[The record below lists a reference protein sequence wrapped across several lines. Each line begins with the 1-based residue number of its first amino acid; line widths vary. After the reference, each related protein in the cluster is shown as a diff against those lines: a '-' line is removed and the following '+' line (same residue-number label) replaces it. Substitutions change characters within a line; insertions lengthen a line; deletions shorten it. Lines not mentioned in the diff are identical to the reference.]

1 MKKYSVRKEIP
12 ESVKES
18 LNAYSEFL
26 RHLLFYRGIE
36 TGEDAENFLNP
47 NYNSGTH
54 DPFLMKDMDK
64 AVERI
69 LKAIDGNEKIIIYSD
84 YDADGIPGAV
94 VLHDFFKKIGF
105 NNFENYIPHRHDEG
119 FGLNMEAVEE
129 FGKNKAKLLITI
141 DCGIADVKE
150 VERMNELGIDVIITD
165 HHELG
170 EKIPPAYAILNSKQS
185 DCQYPEK
192 MLCGAGVVFKL
203 VQALIAKKNSDWKLK
218 DGMEKWFLDM
228 VGVATLSDMVP
239 LVGENRVFAY
249 YGLKVLRKSPR
260 VGLVKLLR
268 KIKVEQRHITE
279 EDIGFTISPRINA
292 ASRMGV
298 PMDAF
303 RLFSTTDEI
312 LADELSTH
320 LNKIN
325 DERKGLVAS
334 MVKEMKHTLSSR
346 ENSLGK
352 KEVIVM
358 GNPKWKPSLL
368 GLAANTLMQ
377 ENFCPVFLWGREGG
391 NILKGSCRSFGGI
404 SLINLMK
411 TLPEG
416 FLCDFGGHTLS
427 GGFSVNHEKIH
438 LLETEI
444 IIALKKIKVDGD
456 EVAQEIFI
464 DKKISID
471 DVNWETYKSIEKLA
485 PFGVGNPKPLFL
497 FENIKIAS
505 VKNFG
510 KEKNHLEISFRKE
523 NGKNISAIGF
533 FMTGNEWGIE
543 LKEGEKINLLATMEK
558 SMFRNFPE
566 LRLRIVDI
574 LI

>member
-12 ESVKES
+12 ESAKES

-47 NYNSGTH
+47 DYGKETH
-54 DPFLMKDMDK
+54 DPFLMKDMSK

-69 LKAIDGNEKIIIYSD
+69 LKAINENEKVIIYSD

-94 VLHDFFKKIGF
+94 ILHDFFKKIGF
-105 NNFENYIPHRHDEG
+105 NNFENYIPHRHEEG
-119 FGLNMEAVEE
+119 FGLNMEAVGE
-129 FGKNKAKLLITI
+129 FGKNGAKLLITI

-150 VERMNELGIDVIITD
+150 VERLNELGIDVIITD
-165 HHELG
+165 HHEIG
-170 EKIPPAYAILNSKQS
+170 DVIPTAYAILNSKQS
-185 DCQYPEK
+185 DCQYTEK

-203 VQALIAKKNSDWKLK
+203 VQALIAKKNLEWKLK
-218 DGMEKWFLDM
+218 EGVEKWFLDM

-239 LVGENRVFAY
+239 LVGENRIFAY

-260 VGLVKLLR
+260 IGLVKLLR

-303 RLFSTTDEI
+303 KLLSTTDEI

-334 MVKEMKHTLSSR
+334 MVKEMKHTLLSR
-346 ENSLGK
+346 EDSTEK

-391 NILKGSCRSFGGI
+391 NVLKGSCRSFGSI
-404 SLINLMK
+404 SLIDLMK

-427 GGFSVNHEKIH
+427 GGFSVSHEKIH

-456 EVAQEIFI
+456 DVSPEIFI
-464 DKKISID
+464 DKKMSID
-471 DVNWETYKSIEKLA
+471 DANWETYKSIEKLA
-485 PFGVGNPKPLFL
+485 PFGAGNPKPLFI
-497 FENIKIAS
+497 FENLKIAG

-510 KEKNHLEISFRKE
+510 KEKNHLEISFKKE
-523 NGKNISAIGF
+523 DGKNISAIGF
-533 FMTGNEWGIE
+533 FMTGGEWGIE
-543 LKEGEKINLLATMEK
+543 LREGQKINLVATMEK

-574 LI
+574 I

>member
-1 MKKYSVRKEIP
+1 MKKYSVREEIS
-12 ESVKES
+12 ENAGES
-18 LNAYSEFL
+18 LNAYPEIL

-36 TGEDAENFLNP
+36 TGDDAEKFLNP
-47 NYNSGTH
+47 DYDSGIH

-94 VLHDFFKKIGF
+94 VFHDFFKKIGF

-129 FGKNKAKLLITI
+129 FGKSGAKLLVTI

-150 VERMNELGIDVIITD
+150 VERLNELGIDVIITD
-165 HHELG
+165 HHELSG
-170 EKIPPAYAILNSKQS
+170 ATPPAFAILNSKQT
-185 DCQYPEK
+185 DCFYPEK
-192 MLCGAGVVFKL
+192 MLCGSGVVFKL
-203 VQALIAKKNSDWKLK
+203 VQALIAKKGLDWQIKE
-218 DGMEKWFLDM
+218 GAEKWFLDM
-228 VGVATLSDMVP
+228 VGIATLSDMVP
-239 LVGENRVFAY
+239 LTGENRVLAY

-260 VGLVKLLR
+260 VGLMKLLR

-303 RLFSTTDEI
+303 KLLSTTDEI
-312 LADELSTH
+312 VADELSTH

-334 MVKEMKHTLSSR
+334 MVKEMKHTISAR
-346 ENSLGK
+346 EDSVEK
-352 KEVIVM
+352 KEAIVL

-377 ENFCPVFLWGREGG
+377 ENFCPVFLWGREGE
-391 NILKGSCRSFGGI
+391 NILKGSCRSPGNM

-411 TLPEG
+411 SLPEG
-416 FLCDFGGHTLS
+416 ILLDYGGHALS
-427 GGFSVNHEKIH
+427 GGFSVSHEKIH

-456 EVAQEIFI
+456 DTPQEVFI
-464 DKKISID
+464 DKKLSID
-471 DVNWETYKSIEKLA
+471 EVNWDTYKAIEKLA
-485 PFGVGNPKPLFL
+485 PFGAGNPKPLFL
-497 FENIKIAS
+497 FEKIKIAAI
-505 VKNFG
+505 KNFG
-510 KEKNHLEISFRKE
+510 KEKNHLEISFKKSD
-523 NGKNISAIGF
+523 GKNISAIGF
-533 FMTGNEWGIE
+533 FMTGDEWGME
-543 LKEGEKINLLATMEK
+543 LKEGEKINLVATMEK
-558 SMFRNFPE
+558 SMFRGFPE
-566 LRLRIVDI
+566 LRLRIVDVFK
-574 LI
+574 

>member
-1 MKKYSVRKEIP
+1 MKEGLKSYP
-12 ESVKES
+12 ET
-18 LNAYSEFL
+18 L

-36 TGEDAENFLNP
+36 TSDVAEKFLNP
-47 NYNSGTH
+47 NYESGTH
-54 DPFLMKDMDK
+54 DPFLMKDMNK
-64 AVERI
+64 AVDRI
-69 LKAIDGNEKIIIYSD
+69 LKAIEKNEKIIIYSD

-105 NNFENYIPHRHDEG
+105 NNFENYIPHRHEEG

-129 FGKNKAKLLITI
+129 FGKSEAKLLITI

-150 VERMNELGIDVIITD
+150 IERLNELGIDAVITD

-185 DCQYPEK
+185 DCEYPEK

-203 VQALIAKKNSDWKLK
+203 VQALIAKKNLDWQLK
-218 DGMEKWFLDM
+218 KGMEKWFLDM
-228 VGVATLSDMVP
+228 VGIATLSDMVP
-239 LVGENRVFAY
+239 LVGENRIFAY

-260 VGLVKLLR
+260 IGLVKLLR

-303 RLFSTTDEI
+303 RLLSTSDET
-312 LADELSTH
+312 LADELSSH

-334 MVKEMKHTLSSR
+334 MVKEMKHTLLSR
-346 ENSLGK
+346 EDSTEK

-404 SLINLMK
+404 SLISLMK

-416 FLCDFGGHTLS
+416 ILADYGGHTLS
-427 GGFSVNHEKIH
+427 GGFSVSHEKIH

-444 IIALKKIKVDGD
+444 IIALKKIKIDGD
-456 EVAQEIFI
+456 DAPQEIFI
-464 DKKISID
+464 DKKLSID
-471 DVNWETYKSIEKLA
+471 EVNWETYNAIEKLA
-485 PFGVGNPKPLFL
+485 PFGAGNPKPLFL
-497 FENIKIAS
+497 FENVKIAT

-523 NGKNISAIGF
+523 DGKNISAIGF
-533 FMTGNEWGIE
+533 FMKGDEWEIE
-543 LKEGEKINLLATMEK
+543 LKEGAKINLLATMEK